1 MTEAF
6 WQGSFGDDYT
16 GRNADERLIEA
27 NRALFL
33 HILGRTSGV
42 KSIVELGCNR
52 GLNLQAINSLFP
64 QIGLTGCEINAKAAE
79 ICGKLQIAQV
89 FQGNLLNMGMVLPSD
104 LAFTKG
110 VLIHVPPADLERAY
124 KALVRLAHRYVL
136 ICEYY
141 GPEPVM
147 VPYRGESDRL
157 WKRDFAGEMMERF
170 DLTLVDYG
178 FVYHGDRF
186 PQDDLTWFLMEKGWA
201 LLAASISRRAVS
213 DLVSPCARA
222 SKSRKARFSGVIV
235 RCFQTTRLAASLVR
249 GCLALASA
257 MTDANASEKERSSS
271 MPAANC
277 RR

>member
-16 GRNADERLIEA
+16 DRNAAERLIEA

-64 QIGLTGCEINAKAAE
+64 QILLKGYEINEKAAE
-79 ICGKLQIAQV
+79 IAQNLGIAAV
-89 FQGNLLNMGMVLPSD
+89 CRRNVLDPVYGPSHD

-110 VLIHVPPADLERAY
+110 VLVHVAPADLGRAY
-124 KALVRLAHRYVL
+124 AALNLLSHRYVL
-136 ICEYY
+136 VCEYY
-141 GPEPVM
+141 SPEPVM
-147 VPYRGESDRL
+147 VPYRGEPDRL

-170 DLTLVDYG
+170 DLKLVDYG

-186 PQDDLTWFLMEKGWA
+186 PQDDLTWFLMEKG
-201 LLAASISRRAVS
+201 
-213 DLVSPCARA
+213 
-222 SKSRKARFSGVIV
+222 
-235 RCFQTTRLAASLVR
+235 
-249 GCLALASA
+249 
-257 MTDANASEKERSSS
+257 
-271 MPAANC
+271 
-277 RR
+277 